1 MAAPTNTFLSTAAIG
16 NRESLHDI
24 IKILEAVTGFLVFS
38 DVLWSSLDLNS
49 PVISGILHILF
60 RWMVFAQVCRRLLTR
75 CLPGQGT
82 ALEPMRRPP
91 WRRSRN
97 DLSIG

>member
-24 IKILEAVTGFLVFS
+24 IKILEAVTGFLVFA
-38 DVLWSSLDLNS
+38 DVVWSVLGLNNLPKS
-49 PVISGILHILF
+49 
-60 RWMVFAQVCRRLLTR
+60 AAA
-75 CLPGQGT
+75 CLPGAYPAKGT
-82 ALEPMRRPP
+82 ALEPMRRFL